1 MIFLSTPFFGKIL
14 KDGLLG
20 KIFSPAPLQN
30 AGGCATIGVA
40 KTCRRDPARRDIHI
54 ILPIWGKSLY
64 VAALT
69 AYAMGVFCFLTCFS
83 GKRAKAIRI
92 LFWRLSLSF
101 FFRRSG
107 GPAGPPFC
115 LLPRSLCGCAEKSGK
130 SLSDFFPAVRRRP
143 GANHP
148 LSGTK

>member
-40 KTCRRDPARRDIHI
+40 KTWRRDPARRDIHI

-101 FFRRSG
+101 FF
-107 GPAGPPFC
+107 PAI
-115 LLPRSLCGCAEKSGK
+115 
-130 SLSDFFPAVRRRP
+130 RRP
-143 GANHP
+143 HWAAF
-148 LSGTK
+148 LFAAAVFVRVCRKIREKFV